1 MRYIN
6 QQIPNSN
13 SLKFEDLAE
22 VIMPL
27 TWGGETPIGT
37 NLKTKV
43 LKPLVYNK
51 LPNNLKRP
59 VLVSII
65 TDGMPGLEPKST
77 FVDAIVEC
85 GNRLEEADYP
95 RESEFSHVPIFTA
108 CLVCIE

>member
-27 TWGGETPIGT
+27 TCGGDTPIGT

-43 LKPLVYNK
+43 LEPLVYNK

-59 VLVSII
+59 VLVFII
-65 TDGMPGLEPKST
+65 TDGMPEPEPKST
-77 FVDAIVEC
+77 FVDTIVEC
-85 GNRLEEADYP
+85 GNRLEEANFP

-108 CLVCIE
+108 LLGLY